1 MRKRNFVRTL
11 GPAIALAAVLL
22 PRPAHAAEDCA
33 QPLLSTCIN
42 SDTLWPHAG
51 PQRFMTVGGVETVQP
66 GQVAFGLV
74 TTYLSRPVVLKT
86 AAPGAGGT
94 EQFAVDNQV
103 NGNFLWSYGVTQRLA
118 LDLAM
123 PVTFFQDGAGMSP
136 ITAGARLRDTAIRD
150 PRLGV
155 TFAILPRP
163 RTAPELHAQQGRV
176 FGLTGRFVLSMPA
189 GDETQFAGERSA
201 VFAPSISGDYR
212 RGRAFAGVELG
223 MRLRPTASLS
233 GARVGSQ
240 ITTGVAAGYDILP
253 KELLSATA
261 EARVLYNLPKQ
272 ADVLQSP
279 LGLSSTLNDKHII
292 PAEWMVGVR
301 SAPFLSGDVSF
312 SLGGGGAIPIG
323 DPAITRP
330 RMRFLLG
337 ITYAPSGR
345 DSDGDG
351 VIDRLDK
358 CPNEMQGPYPPKDGC
373 PHATPP
379 ADSPPADATPAAAKP
394 APGAG
399 APETTKP

>member
-1 MRKRNFVRTL
+1 
-11 GPAIALAAVLL
+11 
-22 PRPAHAAEDCA
+22 
-33 QPLLSTCIN
+33 
-42 SDTLWPHAG
+42 
-51 PQRFMTVGGVETVQP
+51 
-66 GQVAFGLV
+66 
-74 TTYLSRPVVLKT
+74 
-86 AAPGAGGT
+86 
-94 EQFAVDNQV
+94 
-103 NGNFLWSYGVTQRLA
+103 LA

-163 RTAPELHAQQGRV
+163 RTAPELQAKQGRV
-176 FGLTGRFVLSMPA
+176 FGLAGRFVLSAPA
-189 GDETQFAGERSA
+189 GDESQFAGERSA

-212 RGRAFAGVELG
+212 RGRAFAGIEIG

-233 GARVGSQ
+233 GARVGTQ
-240 ITTGVAAGYDILP
+240 ITSGLAAGYDILP

-261 EARVLYNLPKQ
+261 EARVLYNIPKQ

-279 LGLSSTLNDKHII
+279 QGLFSTINDKHII

-301 SAPFLSGDVSF
+301 SAPFLAGDVSV

-337 ITYAPSGR
+337 ITYAPQGR

-358 CPNEMQGPYPPKDGC
+358 CPDERQGPYPPRDGC
-373 PHATPP
+373 PHAAPP
-379 ADSPPADATPAAAKP
+379 SNGDPAAPKTSEPAKP
-394 APGAG
+394 
-399 APETTKP
+399 